1 MRLGPMAFVLLLASP
16 SWCEQGEPQAPKRP
30 TLLVPATTEVVRVDV
45 VVTDKG
51 GRARRDLTR
60 EDFVVLEDGQPQPIT
75 QFQAFAPSLLPGT
88 ANAKAEPPKTD
99 DVPDATD
106 PADSPPR
113 YVVLAVDDIHI
124 DIANLT
130 RLRKT
135 LDRFIEREVPEE
147 DFVALV
153 TTSGK
158 PSQEFTRDR
167 DAVRRVIGRLTVQN
181 LRPSQIDVPHID
193 EYQAERIL
201 LGDPEALRVAVE
213 EIDARRRSPDA
224 AEEARSVARQ
234 VMAEAVANSRI
245 TLETLDNVVR
255 AMANLRGRKVV
266 ILLSDG
272 FLTGLQLQG
281 SAAFDMRRITDAGA
295 RSGVIVYGLD
305 SRGLQGSSQHMT
317 ASSRTPM
324 MPSTSGTREQ
334 MARASEVAI
343 HDAMN
348 ALSADTGGFL
358 VTSTNDLSG
367 GLKKIMKDTETY
379 YVLAY
384 EPTNERRDGAFR
396 KIEVRLNGMRDIR
409 IRHRK
414 GYFAP
419 DARRAERVPPPPG
432 PHPPSRPGGAPP
444 PAHDRVRAA
453 IRETLG
459 TPAPADGLRVSLSA
473 DFVSLEA
480 GEWQVVVSGLVD
492 LRGVPFTRAGN
503 RRVATFDVGSA
514 VFSEEG
520 AEVTGLA
527 PERVALDFTDE
538 AYGRALE
545 TGLEYQKAAPVKPG
559 RYRVSIA
566 AREES
571 SGRIGS
577 ATQWVEVPDLAEGKF
592 SLSSLFLMKEDG
604 SAMGMTP
611 SAEAL
616 PALRGTQARPVYRQQ
631 ENLHLNFFAYNH
643 GGESRGFVTRVEI
656 RRGGVPLAVSRPE
669 ALREAQSGEPQVVH
683 TRKIPLK
690 AFEPGDYEVHIV
702 VTDERQNVVATRRA
716 AFTIEFPGSPW

>member
-1 MRLGPMAFVLLLASP
+1 MRLRPAVSVVLLLLLVSR
-16 SWCEQGEPQAPKRP
+16 SWGEQAEPQAPKRP
-30 TLLVPATTEVVRVDV
+30 PLQVPVTTEVVRVDV

-51 GRARRDLTR
+51 GRARLGLTR

-75 QFQAFAPSLLPGT
+75 QFQAFATSPAPGPSG
-88 ANAKAEPPKTD
+88 AKGDPPEAEEE
-99 DVPDATD
+99 
-106 PADSPPR
+106 PAAADTPPR

-147 DFVALV
+147 DFVAVV

-158 PSQEFTRDR
+158 HSQDFTRDR
-167 DAVRRVIGRLTVQN
+167 NAVRRVVGQLTVQN
-181 LRPSQIDVPHID
+181 QRPSQIDVPHID

-201 LGDPEALRVAVE
+201 LGDPEALRVAVT
-213 EIDARRRSPDA
+213 EIQARRFTPDA
-224 AEEARSVARQ
+224 EEEARMVARL

-255 AMANLRGRKVV
+255 AMAGLRGRKVV

-305 SRGLQGSSQHMT
+305 SRGLQGSSQSTT

-324 MPSTSGTREQ
+324 MASTSGTREQ

-358 VTSTNDLSG
+358 VASTNDLSG
-367 GLKKIMKDTETY
+367 GLKRIMKDTETY

-384 EPTNERRDGAFR
+384 EPTSAKRDGAFR
-396 KIEVRLNGMRDIR
+396 KIEVRLNGLRDIR

-419 DARRAERVPPPPG
+419 DDRKAERVTLPAAPDAG
-432 PHPPSRPGGAPP
+432 PRNAAAPAKADGG
-444 PAHDRVRAA
+444 VRTA
-453 IRETLG
+453 IRDTLG
-459 TPAPADGLRVSLSA
+459 SPAPLDGLRVSLSA
-473 DFVSLEA
+473 DFVSLDA
-480 GEWQVVVSGLVD
+480 VAWQVVVSGLVD
-492 LRGVPFTRAGN
+492 LRGVPFARAGH
-503 RRVATFDVGSA
+503 RRVATFDVGGA
-514 VFSEEG
+514 VFDEAG
-520 AEVTGLA
+520 AEVSGLA

-566 AREES
+566 AREDN

-604 SAMGMTP
+604 SVIGTTP
-611 SAEAL
+611 SSDLL
-616 PALRGTQARPVYRQQ
+616 PALRGTQARPVYKQR
-631 ENLHLNFFAYNH
+631 ENLHLNFFAYNQ
-643 GGESRGFVTRVEI
+643 GGESRGFVARTEI

-669 ALREAQSGEPQVVH
+669 ALRESPSRESQVVH

-702 VTDERQNVVATRRA
+702 VKDEGQKIVASRRA
-716 AFTIEFPGSPW
+716 PFVIE